1 MTRHCF
7 VLIVPPELEEKLLDD
22 LLTQFPAQAF
32 VSTPTFGHGMRTSV
46 LDPAEQVLGRSR
58 AVQVQILVG
67 SEESIRLRRRLTETF
82 ANAGLHF
89 WILPVV
95 DEGDIT

>member
-1 MTRHCF
+1 MTRYCF
-7 VLIVPPELEEKLLDD
+7 VLIVPPELEEKLLDE
-22 LLTQFPAQAF
+22 LLTRFPSQVF
-32 VSTPTFGHGMRTSV
+32 VSTPTFGHGMRASE

-58 AVQVQILVG
+58 AVQVQILV
-67 SEESIRLRRRLTETF
+67 SREDSSRLRRMLMESF
-82 ANAGLHF
+82 SNAGVHF